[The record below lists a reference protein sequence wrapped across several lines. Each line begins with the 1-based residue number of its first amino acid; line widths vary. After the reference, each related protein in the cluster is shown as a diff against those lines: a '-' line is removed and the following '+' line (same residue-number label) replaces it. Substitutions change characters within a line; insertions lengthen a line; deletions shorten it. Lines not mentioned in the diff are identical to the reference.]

1 MKLVSSQH
9 QSGASMVAFKN
20 DKHMHDA
27 LIHNLEG
34 MLYCCLYD
42 KDWTM
47 VFVSNGC
54 KELTGYVPE
63 DLLHNQYISYEAVT
77 FAEDRV
83 MVRDTI
89 QNALTEGNRYE
100 VEYRINHADGS
111 VIWVLERGNPIYNDA
126 GVVIALEGYI
136 QNIAKRKGIEQS
148 LLAAELKYRS
158 IFENT
163 LEGIFQTTADG
174 HYLIVNQSLAHMYGY
189 SSPDELI
196 HAFNSIQEQLYV
208 KPGRREE
215 FVQLLKENE
224 SVEKFESLVYRKDK
238 STIWIS
244 ENARVVNDE
253 SGNILYYEGTVEN
266 ITARKNYEEKLE
278 YQAMHDSLTGLP
290 NRNMLNDRLQLC
302 INFANRYKNKMAVA
316 FLDLDQF
323 KLINDSM
330 GHEVGDQLLVIMA
343 KRLSSAVREIDT
355 VVRLGG
361 DEFVIV
367 LTNIDDTNDIFM
379 SMQRILEA
387 VAVPLTIN
395 NMDYLVTCSIG
406 VSIYPDDGLDANL
419 LLRNADTAMY
429 KAKKAGRN
437 NFQIYTQALNAALT
451 ERVTLEYNLRQAIEL
466 EEFILHY
473 QPKVDF
479 ATGKVCGAEALIRW
493 QPEGQDLISPLKF
506 INIAEETG
514 LIETIGEW
522 VLATACYK
530 AKALQQKTGLHVP
543 IAVNVSPRQFRQ
555 SNLANTIKKILAVTQ
570 LDPSYLELEI
580 TENTLID
587 DSSKFIETLHS
598 LKKLGVKLAIDD
610 FGTGYSSLAYL
621 KDFPIDR
628 LKIDKVFVSSIEEDP
643 TNKAI
648 LKAIVVLGQSLGI
661 EVIAEG
667 VETQYQY
674 DYLKSIGCDQL
685 QGYYYSKP
693 LPEQQFEQF
702 LLTQP
707 NSPTPQ

>member
-1 MKLVSSQH
+1 MT
-9 QSGASMVAFKN
+9 AFKN

-27 LIHNLEG
+27 LMHNLEG

-42 KDWTM
+42 HDWTM

-54 KELTGYVPE
+54 KELTGYNAN
-63 DLLHNQYISYEAVT
+63 DLLHNKYISYEVMT
-77 FAEDRV
+77 FEDDRI
-83 MVRDTI
+83 MVRDAI
-89 QNALTEGNRYE
+89 KNALSAGNRYE
-100 VEYRINHADGS
+100 IEYRIKHANGS
-111 VIWVLERGNPIYNDA
+111 IIWVLERGNPIYNDA
-126 GVVIALEGYI
+126 GVVTALEGYI
-136 QNIAKRKGIEQS
+136 QNISKRKSIEQS

-189 SSPDELI
+189 GSPDELI

-215 FVQLLKENE
+215 FVQLMKENQ
-224 SVEKFESLVYRKDK
+224 SVEKFESLVYKKDR

-244 ENARVVNDE
+244 ENARVVHDE
-253 SGNILYYEGTVEN
+253 VGNLLYYEGTVED
-266 ITARKNYEEKLE
+266 ITTRKSYEEKLE
-278 YQAMHDSLTGLP
+278 YQATHDSLTGLP

-330 GHEVGDQLLVIMA
+330 GHEVGDQLLIIMA
-343 KRLSSAVREIDT
+343 KRLSSSVREIDT

-361 DEFVIV
+361 DEFVIL
-367 LTNIDDTNDIFM
+367 LTNIDDINDVFL
-379 SMQRILEA
+379 SMQRVLEA

-395 NMDYLVTCSIG
+395 SLDYLVTCSIG
-406 VSIYPDDGLDANL
+406 VSIYPDDGLDANA

-473 QPKVDF
+473 QPKVNF
-479 ATGKVCGAEALIRW
+479 ATGKICGAEALIRW
-493 QPEGQDLISPLKF
+493 QPKGGELISPLKF

-530 AKALQQKTGLHVP
+530 AKALQEQTGQYIP

-555 SNLANTIKKILAVTQ
+555 SNLANTIKKILALTR

-580 TENTLID
+580 TENSLID

-598 LKKLGVKLAIDD
+598 LKKIGVKLAIDD

-628 LKIDKVFVSSIEEDP
+628 LKIDKVFVSGIEEDP
-643 TNKAI
+643 ANKAI
-648 LKAIVVLGQSLGI
+648 LKAIIVLGQSLGI

-674 DYLKSIGCDQL
+674 NYLKSIGCDEL
-685 QGYYYSKP
+685 QGYYFSKP
-693 LPEQQFEQF
+693 LPDQKFEELILAQ
-702 LLTQP
+702 LS
-707 NSPTPQ
+707 N

>member
-1 MKLVSSQH
+1 MT
-9 QSGASMVAFKN
+9 AFKN

-42 KDWTM
+42 QDWTM

-54 KELTGYVPE
+54 KELTGYE
-63 DLLHNQYISYEAVT
+63 SEELLHNKLISYETMT
-77 FAEDRV
+77 FEEDRA
-83 MVRDTI
+83 MVRETI
-89 QNALTEGNRYE
+89 KNALGEGNRYE
-100 VEYRINHADGS
+100 VEYRLNHANGS

-136 QNIAKRKGIEQS
+136 QNIAKRKSIEQS

-174 HYLIVNQSLAHMYGY
+174 HYLIVNQSLANMYGY

-196 HAFNSIQEQLYV
+196 HAFNNIQEQLYV

-215 FVQLLKENE
+215 FVQLLKEND
-224 SVEKFESLVYRKDK
+224 SVENFESLVYRKDQ

-244 ENARVVNDE
+244 ENARVVHDKFHNV
-253 SGNILYYEGTVEN
+253 LYYEGTVEN
-266 ITARKNYEEKLE
+266 ITARKTYEEKLE
-278 YQAMHDSLTGLP
+278 YQATHDSLTGLP
-290 NRNMLNDRLQLC
+290 NRNVLNDRLQLC

-330 GHEVGDQLLVIMA
+330 GHEVGDQLLIIMA
-343 KRLSSAVREIDT
+343 KRLSSAVREVDT

-361 DEFVIV
+361 DEFVIL
-367 LTNIDDTNDIFM
+367 LTNIDDINDIFI
-379 SMQRILEA
+379 SMQRVLEA

-395 NMDYLVTCSIG
+395 HLDYLVTCSIG
-406 VSIYPDDGLDANL
+406 VSIYPDDGLDANA

-437 NFQIYTQALNAALT
+437 NFQVYTQALNAALT

-466 EEFILHY
+466 DEFILHY

-479 ATGKVCGAEALIRW
+479 TTGKVCGAEALIRW
-493 QPEGQDLISPLKF
+493 QPEGGELISPFKF

-514 LIETIGEW
+514 LIETMGEW
-522 VLATACYK
+522 VIASACYK
-530 AKALQQKTGLHVP
+530 AKALQQQMGLYIP

-555 SNLANTIKKILAVTQ
+555 SNLAHTIQKILNVTQ

-580 TENTLID
+580 TENTLIE

-598 LKKLGVKLAIDD
+598 LKKIGVKLAIDD

-628 LKIDKVFVSSIEEDP
+628 LKIDKVFVNSIEEVP
-643 TNKAI
+643 ANKAI
-648 LKAIVVLGQSLGI
+648 LKAIIVLGQSLGI
-661 EVIAEG
+661 QVIAEG
-667 VETQYQY
+667 VETKYQY
-674 DYLKSIGCDQL
+674 DYLKSIGCNEL

-693 LPEQQFEQF
+693 LAEHHFEKLLLEQQTN
-702 LLTQP
+702 LALV
-707 NSPTPQ
+707 

>member
-1 MKLVSSQH
+1 MNP
-9 QSGASMVAFKN
+9 ASAPYQPETSIVAFKS

-27 LIHNLEG
+27 LMNNLEG

-54 KELTGYVPE
+54 KELTGYDPD
-63 DLLHNQYISYEAVT
+63 DLLQNKHISYEAVT
-77 FAEDRV
+77 LEDDRI

-89 QNALTEGNRYE
+89 NNALNEGTRYE
-100 VEYRINHADGS
+100 VEYRIKHANGS

-126 GVVIALEGYI
+126 GAVIALEGYI
-136 QNIAKRKGIEQS
+136 QNIAKRKSIEQS

-174 HYLIVNQSLAHMYGY
+174 HYLIVNQSLARMYGY
-189 SSPDELI
+189 SSPEELI
-196 HAFNSIQEQLYV
+196 LAFNNIQEQLYV

-215 FVQLLKENE
+215 FVQLLKDND

-244 ENARVVNDE
+244 ENARVVLDE
-253 SGNILYYEGTVEN
+253 SGNLLYYEGTVEN
-266 ITARKNYEEKLE
+266 ITARKSYEEKLE

-330 GHEVGDQLLVIMA
+330 GHEVGDELLIIMA
-343 KRLSSAVREIDT
+343 NRLSSSVREIDT

-361 DEFVIV
+361 DEFVIL
-367 LTNIDDTNDIFM
+367 LTNIDDTNDIFL
-379 SMQRILEA
+379 SMQRVLEA

-395 NMDYLVTCSIG
+395 SLDYLVTCSIG
-406 VSIYPDDGLDANL
+406 VSIYPNDGLDANA

-437 NFQIYTQALNAALT
+437 NFQIYTQALNIALT

-466 EEFILHY
+466 EEFILYY
-473 QPKVDF
+473 QPKVNF
-479 ATGKVCGAEALIRW
+479 ATGKICGAEALIRW
-493 QPEGQDLISPLKF
+493 QPEGGELISPLKF

-530 AKALQQKTGLHVP
+530 AKALQEKTGQYIP

-555 SNLANTIKKILAVTQ
+555 SNLANTIKKILTVTQ

-587 DSSKFIETLHS
+587 DSTKFIETLHS
-598 LKKLGVKLAIDD
+598 LKKIGVKLAIDD

-643 TNKAI
+643 ANKAI
-648 LKAIVVLGQSLGI
+648 LKAIIVLGQSLGI

-674 DYLKSIGCDQL
+674 DYLKSIGCDEL

-693 LPEQQFEQF
+693 LPEQKFEQF
-702 LLTQP
+702 VIDQIR
-707 NSPTPQ
+707 

>member
-1 MKLVSSQH
+1 MKLASSQH
-9 QSGASMVAFKN
+9 QSGAPMVAFKN

-27 LIHNLEG
+27 LMHNLEG

-54 KELTGYVPE
+54 KELTGYAPD
-63 DLLHNQYISYEAVT
+63 DLLHNKYISYEVMT
-77 FAEDRV
+77 FEEDREV
-83 MVRDTI
+83 VRETI
-89 QNALTEGNRYE
+89 KNALTEGNRYE
-100 VEYRINHADGS
+100 VEYRINHADGN

-126 GVVIALEGYI
+126 GAVIALEGYI
-136 QNIAKRKGIEQS
+136 QNIAKRKDIEQS

-174 HYLIVNQSLAHMYGY
+174 HYLIVNQSLARMYGY
-189 SSPDELI
+189 SSPQELI
-196 HAFNSIQEQLYV
+196 HAFNNIQEQLYV

-215 FVQLLKENE
+215 FVQLLKEND

-253 SGNILYYEGTVEN
+253 SGNILYYEGTVED
-266 ITARKNYEEKLE
+266 ITDRKSYEEKLE

-361 DEFVIV
+361 DEFVIL
-367 LTNIDDTNDIFM
+367 LTNIDDTNDIFL
-379 SMQRILEA
+379 SMNRVLEA

-395 NMDYLVTCSIG
+395 HLDYLVTCSIG
-406 VSIYPDDGLDANL
+406 VSIYPDDGLDANV

-437 NFQIYTQALNAALT
+437 NFQIYTHALNAALT

-473 QPKVDF
+473 QPKIDF
-479 ATGKVCGAEALIRW
+479 TTGKVCGAEALIRW

-506 INIAEETG
+506 ITIAEETG

-522 VLATACYK
+522 VIATACYK
-530 AKALQQKTGLHVP
+530 AKALQQKTGQYIP

-598 LKKLGVKLAIDD
+598 LKKIGVKLAIDD

-643 TNKAI
+643 KNKAI

-674 DYLKSIGCDQL
+674 DYLRSIGCDQL

-702 LLTQP
+702 LLNQM
-707 NSPTPQ
+707 NS